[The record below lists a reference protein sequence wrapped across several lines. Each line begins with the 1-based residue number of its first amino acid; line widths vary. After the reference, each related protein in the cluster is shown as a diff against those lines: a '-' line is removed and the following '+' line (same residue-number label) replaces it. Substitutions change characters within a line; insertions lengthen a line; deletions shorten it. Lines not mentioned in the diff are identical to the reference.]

1 MIIQSLYKIKTQV
14 ADRQSFRW
22 TFIAGNIIL
31 VIILTCM
38 FSGCCDT
45 ALKERQK
52 RQEDRDAL
60 NQIPDIQT
68 LLDPI
73 NEADLIMMI
82 GSSRGMGKS
91 AFYTQERPI
100 LESLVRQYALV
111 HPDRVRLAAITFA
124 VRTDTVF
131 DYISAS
137 SAETINKCELFYG
150 GENSIWG
157 KIQYFDDFEDN
168 RQTEMLQGLNTAGEI
183 FASGKQ

>member
-1 MIIQSLYKIKTQV
+1 MATNVLGRLNSKRTLCPVLLFTV
-14 ADRQSFRW
+14 LFLSS
-22 TFIAGNIIL
+22 IL
-31 VIILTCM
+31 SVHYISASVI
-38 FSGCCDT
+38 
-45 ALKERQK
+45 RQK
-52 RQEDRDAL
+52 RQEDRDGL

-73 NEADLIMMI
+73 NEVDLIVMI
-82 GSSRGMGKS
+82 DSSKGMGKS
-91 AFYTQERPI
+91 AFYTQERPV

-111 HPDRVRLAAITFA
+111 HPDRVRIAAITFA

-137 SAETINKCELFYG
+137 STETINKCELFYG

-157 KIQYFDDFEDN
+157 KIQYFDDSEDN